1 MQPSAR
7 ESTMNTMDLPS
18 PHKRL
23 KSDHDPSSVANI
35 STASHTQNISH
46 VEQAGK
52 MHAEEDAHHDQEDQH
67 DPDPY
72 SKELSC
78 GIVEYVNPHS
88 QGFSGILK
96 KR

>member
-1 MQPSAR
+1 
-7 ESTMNTMDLPS
+7 
-18 PHKRL
+18 
-23 KSDHDPSSVANI
+23 
-35 STASHTQNISH
+35 
-46 VEQAGK
+46 